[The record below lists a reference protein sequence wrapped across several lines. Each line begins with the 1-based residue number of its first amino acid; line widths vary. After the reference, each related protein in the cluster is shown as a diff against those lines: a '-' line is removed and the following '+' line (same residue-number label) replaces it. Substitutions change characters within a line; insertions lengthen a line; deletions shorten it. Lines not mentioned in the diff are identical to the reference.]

1 MTELTEYALVSRRMF
16 TGTDN
21 TLTAGAVLVRDGRI
35 VDVARHVD
43 ADRLGVNDIIDV
55 LDKPLLPGFVDP
67 HAHSEV
73 LARIEADTVDCRAPE
88 RRTIPDVIATLRA
101 NVDKVRNG
109 WLVGQANLFFDQKL
123 EEGRLP
129 TRQELDRA
137 STEIAIALR
146 CGGHLTVLNSKAL
159 EVAGITRDTGSGH
172 GSITGH
178 PSVDLGPDGIPTGTV
193 REMDALL
200 PLPRISTADL
210 EGAIASTMLE
220 RFIRNGVTTVGE
232 IGESR
237 DGVQAFDRLLAGGAA
252 LPRMFFYLWVPGFA
266 PLEEAIEFTQTYTPL
281 SGSLLRLHG
290 IKVFADGG
298 YSAKSAAMTRP
309 YKNHPEHFGEIALD
323 TPDIQRVLSAT
334 DHHGLQLAIH
344 ANGDRAQLAACK
356 AVASARVGSTRPHP
370 QTRIEHAGNFVPEYD
385 ELTAAWRAADVVPV
399 PQPVFLYNFGEF
411 VPEYVGEYALHGQ
424 FPFRSLLDD
433 GWPVSGSSDVWIGS
447 EILQTNP
454 FLSIQSAVGRR
465 SFHGHL
471 IEPEQAITVPEA
483 LRMHTLNAAIALGVS
498 DQTGSLEPGKLADL
512 IVLDSDPGQIDAED
526 LLDVRVEQVYRGGSR
541 LI

>member
-1 MTELTEYALVSRRMF
+1 MTELTEYAIVSRRMF
-16 TGTDN
+16 TATDN
-21 TLTAGAVLVRDGRI
+21 DIAPGAVFVRDGRI
-35 VDVARHVD
+35 VDVARNVD
-43 ADRLGVNDIIDV
+43 ADRLGVKDIIDV
-55 LDKPLLPGFVDP
+55 RDKPLLPGFVDP

-73 LARIEADTVDCRAPE
+73 LARTEAVTVDCRAPE
-88 RRTIPDVIATLRA
+88 RRTISDVIATLRA
-101 NVDKVRNG
+101 NLDKTRDG

-129 TRQELDRA
+129 TRQELDLA
-137 STEIAIALR
+137 STDVAIALR

-159 EVAGITRDTGSGH
+159 EAAGITRDTGSDH

-178 PSVDLGPDGIPTGTV
+178 PSVDLAPDGTPTGIV

-200 PLPRISTADL
+200 PLPKITAAEL
-210 EGAIASTMLE
+210 EGAVRSTMLE

-237 DGVQAFDRLLAGGAA
+237 DGVHAFDRLLAAGAA
-252 LPRMFFYLWVPGFA
+252 LPRMYFYLWVPGFA
-266 PLEEAIEFTQTYTPL
+266 TLEEAIEFTQTYEPL
-281 SGSLLRLHG
+281 SGSLLHLHG

-309 YKNHPEHFGEIALD
+309 YKNHPEHFGEIALG
-323 TPDIQRVLSAT
+323 IAEIRRVLAAT
-334 DHHGLQLAIH
+334 DERGLQLAIH
-344 ANGDRAQLAACK
+344 ANGDRAQLAACE
-356 AVASARVGSTRPHP
+356 AVSSARAGATRPLP
-370 QTRIEHAGNFVPEYD
+370 QTRIEHAGNFVPDYG
-385 ELTAAWRAADVVPV
+385 ELTAAWRAASIVPV

-465 SFHGHL
+465 SFHGDL

-483 LRMHTLNAAIALGVS
+483 LRMHTLNAAIALGIS
-498 DQTGSLEPGKLADL
+498 DQIGSLEPGKLADL
-512 IVLDSDPGQIDAED
+512 IVLDRDPAEIDVEN
-526 LLDVRVEQVYRGGSR
+526 LLEVRIEQVYRDGSR
-541 LI
+541 LF